1 MSQPVMNAC
10 GYLEAY
16 IGDLE
21 YVSYV
26 GVSFWNEMGDGTP
39 FIDRDAEDADE
50 QMADYIGQVKKALAE
65 LREVKS

>member
-1 MSQPVMNAC
+1 MSQPIMDAC
-10 GYLEAY
+10 GYLENY

-26 GVSFWNEMGDGTP
+26 GAGFWNEMGDGTP
-39 FIDRDAEDADE
+39 CVDRYAEDADQ

-65 LREVKS
+65 LREVAS

>member
-1 MSQPVMNAC
+1 MSQPIMNAC
-10 GYLEAY
+10 GYLENY

-26 GVSFWNEMGDGTP
+26 GVRFWNEMGDGTP
-39 FIDRDAEDADE
+39 DINPDAEDADE

-65 LREVKS
+65 LREVAS

>member
-1 MSQPVMNAC
+1 MSQPIRNAC
-10 GYLEAY
+10 DYLAAY

-39 FIDRDAEDADE
+39 CIDRDAEDADQ
-50 QMADYIGQVKKALAE
+50 QMADYIAQVKKALAE
-65 LREVKS
+65 LREVAS